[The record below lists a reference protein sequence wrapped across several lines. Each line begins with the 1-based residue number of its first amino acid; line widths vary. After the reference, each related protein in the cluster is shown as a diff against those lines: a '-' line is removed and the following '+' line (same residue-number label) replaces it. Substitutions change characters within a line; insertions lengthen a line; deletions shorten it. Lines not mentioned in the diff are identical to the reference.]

1 MQDIAIATGS
11 TFIAEDIGLNIDEAE
26 LDVLGTC
33 EKMIISK
40 DDTIIMGGA
49 GPKEEIEERVQT
61 LESGIENTSSE
72 YDKEKL

>member
-1 MQDIAIATGS
+1 
-11 TFIAEDIGLNIDEAE
+11 
-26 LDVLGTC
+26 
-33 EKMIISK
+33 MIISK

-61 LESGIENTSSE
+61 LESGIDNTSSE